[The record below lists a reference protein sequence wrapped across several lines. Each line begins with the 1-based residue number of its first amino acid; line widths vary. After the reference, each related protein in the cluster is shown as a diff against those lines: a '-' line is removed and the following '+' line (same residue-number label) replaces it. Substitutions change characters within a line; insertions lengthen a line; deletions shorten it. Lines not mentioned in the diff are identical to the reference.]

1 MYINIYV
8 HIYLHVYIFKY
19 YVWKLYVSLAMI
31 TADTTDTDKSTHSS
45 LMNYHIIHSYALS
58 PYLFLFNILF
68 SYFLARS

>member
-1 MYINIYV
+1 MYNNIYA

-31 TADTTDTDKSTHSS
+31 TADTTDTKSMHLS
-45 LMNYHIIHSYALS
+45 LMNDHIIHSYALS

>member
-8 HIYLHVYIFKY
+8 HIYLHVYIFKH

-31 TADTTDTDKSTHSS
+31 TADTDKSMHPS
-45 LMNYHIIHSYALS
+45 LRNYHIIHSYALS